1 MFKIPLFLSNL
12 KTKKIAQKVAYMQ
25 STNSTNTAIYEML
38 LNDEVKIKDVL
49 IAEQQTHGKG
59 RRGDKWLSSKDKSL
73 TFSFIINSEE
83 LSINKLSLLIGIS
96 IIKGIQKAAN
106 IRCKLKWPNDIM
118 YENKKLGGV
127 LIEKKRTHY
136 IIGVGLNVNDYIFDS
151 SIKSRACS
159 IYSITNN
166 EISRELL
173 LAEIFNSYEQIVNKD
188 IAQIIKIWESFCN
201 HMNTFVKFH
210 HSKKIVNAKFSGLNK
225 HGNAIMSINDNQ
237 EIFNSGIIEL

>member
-1 MFKIPLFLSNL
+1 
-12 KTKKIAQKVAYMQ
+12 MQ

-49 IAEQQTHGKG
+49 IAEQQTDGKG
-59 RRGDKWLSSKDKSL
+59 RRGDKWFSSKNKSL

-127 LIEKKRTHY
+127 LIEKK
-136 IIGVGLNVNDYIFDS
+136 
-151 SIKSRACS
+151 
-159 IYSITNN
+159 
-166 EISRELL
+166 ISLYYWNR
-173 LAEIFNSYEQIVNKD
+173 FK
-188 IAQIIKIWESFCN
+188 C
-201 HMNTFVKFH
+201 
-210 HSKKIVNAKFSGLNK
+210 
-225 HGNAIMSINDNQ
+225 
-237 EIFNSGIIEL
+237 